1 MGVIA
6 TSAFDPV
13 FWAHHCMIDRLWY
26 LWQLRWGV
34 TNIPPNYLRQTLAPW
49 ALTVQDVLDI
59 HRLGYEYAG
68 AVVSS
73 PPPAPR
79 PKASPSPKA
88 SPGTP
93 RRRVKVKA

>member
-1 MGVIA
+1 
-6 TSAFDPV
+6 
-13 FWAHHCMIDRLWY
+13 MIDRLWY

-59 HRLGYEYAG
+59 QRLGYEYAG
-68 AVVSS
+68 SVASS
-73 PPPAPR
+73 PPPPAPR
-79 PKASPSPKA
+79 PKASPKSSTAPA
-88 SPGTP
+88 ATTP